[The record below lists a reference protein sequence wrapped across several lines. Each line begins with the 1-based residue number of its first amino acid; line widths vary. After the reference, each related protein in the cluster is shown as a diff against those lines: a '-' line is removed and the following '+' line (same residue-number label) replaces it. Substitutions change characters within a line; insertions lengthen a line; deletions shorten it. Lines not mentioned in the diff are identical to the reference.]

1 MIRSYDISMTSVIII
16 EFLYIIST
24 ITKGYLKYSE
34 VFSSAIFGNN
44 WRSPV
49 AENRPS
55 SVRCKECREY
65 FSSRLQSRERPR
77 LHWSPTSTGINI
89 WLSVAF
95 TTTVDARL
103 KLVKITNYSSGLGH
117 NASLSKFGDKSDA
130 LTIMNGHWLLT
141 SDDSGI
147 WHPLDTWRC
156 WYLAELGAL

>member
-117 NASLSKFGDKSDA
+117 NNADTACIISKLSPESLVNHWRHMCAIAWTKLNIKSA
-130 LTIMNGHWLLT
+130 QCRNNLML
-141 SDDSGI
+141 
-147 WHPLDTWRC
+147 
-156 WYLAELGAL
+156 